1 MESRSLLKVITRR
14 LCSLLLWPPPS
25 PLCVFITL
33 GWLLNVWTCRDS
45 FALRPGRPLTS
56 EEWTNLETK
65 TESFCAGQRE
75 NICPGWRLRRRRLV
89 FGLTLWREEADG
101 NMTRATVCFIITIPN
116 PPYVVHQFSPCLS
129 ARQKKENR
137 EFLVLLTSPQ
147 ELMLTVTLSFF
158 DEIEAQKYMI

>member
-1 MESRSLLKVITRR
+1 MESRSLLKVIARR

-75 NICPGWRLRRRRLV
+75 NIWPGWRLRRRRLV
-89 FGLTLWREEADG
+89 LGLTLWREVADG
-101 NMTRATVCFIITIPN
+101 NMTRATVCFSLTIPN
-116 PPYVVHQFSPCLS
+116 PPYVVHQFSPSQFS
-129 ARQKKENR
+129 ARQKKEN
-137 EFLVLLTSPQ
+137 FLSSSHCCSLIFHWNWRPN
-147 ELMLTVTLSFF
+147 
-158 DEIEAQKYMI
+158 KYMI